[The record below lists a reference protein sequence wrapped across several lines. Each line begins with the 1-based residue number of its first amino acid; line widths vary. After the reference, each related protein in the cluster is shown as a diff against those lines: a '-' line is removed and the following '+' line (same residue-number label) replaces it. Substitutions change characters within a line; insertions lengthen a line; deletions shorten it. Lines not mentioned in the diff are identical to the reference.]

1 MIPRSLLRQGSVVAS
16 ALLALWVSSSSSF
29 VPAAT
34 AFYVAPS
41 SSALSPSPS
50 RTAWGAD
57 PLSTTTALF
66 AGWRGGGASTVEAP
80 TKERTEQETR
90 RRRTGR
96 TSRDIN
102 EEINEDNG
110 GDYPD
115 LEYLID
121 SQESREMEDP
131 FHILLLGSTFDK
143 PKISVS
149 YVATSLEYVLAMPG
163 DEAQELSSFAKESGF
178 SCLGTWPRE
187 ECLDLGKQLQR
198 RDLVCRVVP
207 YCEGGQRGWQ
217 AKDASES
224 SSSSS
229 SSESFSSYN

>member
-1 MIPRSLLRQGSVVAS
+1 MIPRSLLRQGSAVVAS
-16 ALLALWVSSSSSF
+16 ALLALLLSSSSF
-29 VPAAT
+29 VPTAE
-34 AFYVAPS
+34 AFYVIPSS

-50 RTAWGAD
+50 RTAWRTE
-57 PLSTTTALF
+57 PSSTTTALF

-90 RRRTGR
+90 RRTGR

-102 EEINEDNG
+102 EEIKEDNG

-131 FHILLLGSTFDK
+131 FHILLLASTFDK
-143 PKISVS
+143 PKISVP

-163 DEAQELSSFAKESGF
+163 DEAQELSSFAKDSGF

-224 SSSSS
+224 SSSS
-229 SSESFSSYN
+229 ESFSSFSPYN